1 MICHAENLLKI
12 SDLVIKTKHL
22 LSEMFKFIMKDH
34 FPFAYKLFFDQDLR
48 RENFC
53 FVINLSHI

>member
-34 FPFAYKLFFDQDLR
+34 FPFAYKLFFSTK
-48 RENFC
+48 
-53 FVINLSHI
+53 I